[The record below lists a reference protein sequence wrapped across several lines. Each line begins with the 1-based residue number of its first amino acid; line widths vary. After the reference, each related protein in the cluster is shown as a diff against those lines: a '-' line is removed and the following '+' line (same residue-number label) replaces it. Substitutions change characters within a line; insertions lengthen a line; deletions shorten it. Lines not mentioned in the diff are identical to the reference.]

1 MRRNVFIHMLVA
13 VFLMTGVA
21 GVQAQDFNPNQSQQQ
36 KQIEVSDSELQTF
49 AKIMQE
55 VRKEQKSSQG
65 VMLKAIK
72 DNGLDVKRYQE
83 IARAKRQGNDAKM
96 TSKEKKAYQA
106 VQKVMK
112 QEQQKMRQK
121 MGSILKQYKME
132 RRRYVRISRALQ
144 RDKQL
149 QQRLSEIRKQKQ

>member
-1 MRRNVFIHMLVA
+1 MRIVQLLAVVLMFGIATGASAQNVQPI
-13 VFLMTGVA
+13 
-21 GVQAQDFNPNQSQQQ
+21 NSQQQ
-36 KQIEVSDSELQTF
+36 KNIEVSDQELQTF

-55 VRKEQKSSQG
+55 VRKEQKATQG

-83 IARAKRQGNDAKM
+83 IARAKRKGQNAQMSD
-96 TSKEKKAYQA
+96 KEKKAYQA

-112 QEQQKMRQK
+112 KEQQKMRKK
-121 MGSILKQYKME
+121 MNSILQKYSMK

-149 QQRLSEIRKQKQ
+149 QKRLQELRKK